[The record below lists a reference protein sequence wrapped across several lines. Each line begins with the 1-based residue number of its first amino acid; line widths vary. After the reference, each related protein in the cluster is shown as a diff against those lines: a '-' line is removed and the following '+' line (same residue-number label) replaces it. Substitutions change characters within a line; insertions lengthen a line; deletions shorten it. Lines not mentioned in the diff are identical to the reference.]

1 MTPRTTAL
9 TANDLFTL
17 PIVSDCALHPA
28 KHSVA
33 YTVSVADRAANKYNG
48 SIRVVRLSD
57 GVVREFTDGRHRDFA
72 PQWSADGE
80 RLFFLS
86 DRSGTLQLWS
96 IEVSG
101 GEPQALA
108 PIHGN
113 VAQFAISPDGIHI
126 AAVATTDA
134 INHTV
139 EERGW
144 RRITRIRYRA
154 DGIGY
159 LDDVPRIWLVNL
171 VEQSVRALTDGSGFC
186 GAPAWSPDGGR
197 LAFAGQHDPGNDKL
211 WHTELWV
218 AGRADSFRPKRTLQ
232 LEGALEA
239 PAWSADGKRIAF
251 VGLKSADGW
260 AGLKNM
266 RLFVA
271 QADGSE
277 LQCWTSQ
284 AQWTAGNLVLT
295 DTGTA
300 GNIAAPIW
308 LSPQSLAVLGSQH
321 GCARVFAI
329 TAAGAERALTPQTH
343 SLAEFQSAGEGMLVV
358 VASDSATPPELYVSR
373 ESAALQPL
381 THETLAWCESIGLRR
396 AERFTAAGVAGSI
409 DAWHL
414 RASGDE
420 RAHPAVLQ
428 IHGGPHFSYGDAF
441 FFEMQLLAASG
452 FDVIFCNPRGSQTYG
467 EAFAGAIIGDWATP
481 AFVDCMTVLDT
492 ALELYPIDTRRLG
505 VAGGSYG
512 GYLTAWAVGHSN
524 RFAAAIAM
532 RPATN
537 LTSLWGTSE
546 VGRMLN
552 DELGGRPSEIPEVY
566 QRCSPLTYADAITT
580 PLLIT
585 QPENDYRCPPEQAEQ
600 LFTALRER
608 GRTVEMLRFLNAD
621 HGMSR
626 TGPPKARVA
635 RLEAIV
641 EWLQRYLGGAAT
653 AAATIAQEARR

>member
-1 MTPRTTAL
+1 M
-9 TANDLFTL
+9 
-17 PIVSDCALHPA
+17 VSRW
-28 KHSVA
+28 
-33 YTVSVADRAANKYNG
+33 RAF
-48 SIRVVRLSD
+48 V
-57 GVVREFTDGRHRDFA
+57 
-72 PQWSADGE
+72 
-80 RLFFLS
+80 FLS

-96 IEVSG
+96 IDVSG

-108 PIHGN
+108 QIDGD
-113 VAQFAISPDGIHI
+113 VSEFAVSSDGIHI
-126 AAVATTDA
+126 AAVVTADA
-134 INHTV
+134 MKHTV

-154 DGIGY
+154 DAVGY

-171 VEQSVRALTDGSGFC
+171 VEHSARALTDGSGFC
-186 GAPAWSPDGGR
+186 DAPAWAPDGSR
-197 LAFAGQHDPGNDKL
+197 LAFAGEHDPQNDTL

-218 AGRADSFRPKRTLQ
+218 AERADNFRPQRVLQ

-251 VGLKSADGW
+251 VGLQNADGW

-266 RLFVA
+266 RLFVVH
-271 QADGSE
+271 ADGSE

-284 AQWTAGNLVLT
+284 AHWTAGNLVLT
-295 DTGTA
+295 DTGA
-300 GNIAAPIW
+300 AENIPPPIW
-308 LSPQSLAVLGSQH
+308 LGADSLAVLGSQH
-321 GCARVFAI
+321 GCARVFAV
-329 TAAGAERALTPQTH
+329 TAAGSERALTPQTH
-343 SLAEFQSAGEGMLVV
+343 SVAEFQSAGEGTLVV
-358 VASDSATPPELYVSR
+358 AASDSITPPELYVSC
-373 ESAALQPL
+373 ESAALQAL
-381 THETLAWCESIGLRR
+381 THETRTWCESIGLRR
-396 AERFTAAGVAGSI
+396 AEHFSAPGAAGAV
-409 DAWHL
+409 DAWYL

-420 RAHPAVLQ
+420 GAHPAVLQ

-441 FFEMQLLAASG
+441 FFEFQLLAACG
-452 FDVIFCNPRGSQTYG
+452 FDVIFCNPRGSQSYG
-467 EAFAGAIIGDWATP
+467 EDFAGAIVGDWATP
-481 AFVDCMTVLDT
+481 AFVDCMSVVDA
-492 ALELYPIDTRRLG
+492 ALELYPIDARRLG
-505 VAGGSYG
+505 VVGGSYG
-512 GYLTAWAVGHSN
+512 GYLTAWAVGHTN

-552 DELGGRPSEIPEVY
+552 DELGGRPSEIHEVY
-566 QRCSPLTYADAITT
+566 QRCSPLTYADAIHT

-585 QPENDYRCPPEQAEQ
+585 QADNDYRCPPEQAEQ

-608 GRTVEMLRFLNAD
+608 GRTVEMLRFLKAD

-641 EWLQRYLGGAAT
+641 EWLQRYLGAASAGAKK
-653 AAATIAQEARR
+653 IAEQARQLQKPSKV

>member
-1 MTPRTTAL
+1 MAPRKTAL

-17 PIVSDCALHPA
+17 PVVGQCAVHPA
-28 KHSVA
+28 QHSVA

-57 GVVREFTDGRHRDFA
+57 GAVRKFTDGQHRDFA

-86 DRSGTLQLWS
+86 DRSGAVQLWS
-96 IEVSG
+96 IDTSG
-101 GEPQALA
+101 GEPRALA
-108 PIHGN
+108 RIDGD
-113 VAQFAISPDGIHI
+113 VSDFAVSPDGIHL
-126 AAVATTDA
+126 AAVSTADA
-134 INHTV
+134 MKRTV

-159 LDDVPRIWLVNL
+159 LDDVPRMWLVNL
-171 VEQSVRALTDGSGFC
+171 VEQSVRALTDGSGSC
-186 GAPAWSPDGGR
+186 DAPAWSPDGSR
-197 LAFAGQHDPGNDKL
+197 LAFAGQHDPENDKL
-211 WHTELWV
+211 FHTELWV
-218 AGRADSFRPKRTLQ
+218 AERADNFWPKRILQ

-251 VGLKSADGW
+251 VGLKSADGG

-277 LQCWTSQ
+277 SQCWTSQ

-300 GNIAAPIW
+300 GNIAAPVW
-308 LSPQSLAVLGSQH
+308 LSPVSLAVLGSQH
-321 GCARVFAI
+321 GCARVFAV
-329 TAAGAERALTPQTH
+329 TAGSERALTPQTH
-343 SLAEFQSAGEGMLVV
+343 SLAEFQSAGEGPLVV
-358 VASDSATPPELYVSR
+358 AASDSATPPELYVSR
-373 ESAALQPL
+373 ESAGLQPL
-381 THETLAWCESIGLRR
+381 THETRAWCESLGLRR
-396 AERFTAAGVAGSI
+396 AERFTAAGVAGPI

-414 RASGDE
+414 RAFGDDGM
-420 RAHPAVLQ
+420 HPAVLQ

-441 FFEMQLLAASG
+441 FFEITFLAG
-452 FDVIFCNPRGSQTYG
+452 CGLDVIFCNPRGSQTYG

-481 AFVDCMTVLDT
+481 AFVDCMTVLDA
-492 ALELYPIDTRRLG
+492 ALERYPIDARRLG

-566 QRCSPLTYADAITT
+566 RRCSPLTYADAIHT

-626 TGPPKARVA
+626 TGPPRARVA

-641 EWLQRYLGGAAT
+641 EWLQRYLGGAA
-653 AAATIAQEARR
+653 AAAETTAEEARH